1 VALDLLNNVFLL
13 HFALKAAQCILEG
26 LALLQSNLCQRNNT
40 PKLVQM
46 DSLVIASFC
55 TQVKGY
61 VQMCSRT

>member
-1 VALDLLNNVFLL
+1 
-13 HFALKAAQCILEG
+13 
-26 LALLQSNLCQRNNT
+26 LQSDLSQRNNT

-61 VQMCSRT
+61 VGSADHSAAAADMCF